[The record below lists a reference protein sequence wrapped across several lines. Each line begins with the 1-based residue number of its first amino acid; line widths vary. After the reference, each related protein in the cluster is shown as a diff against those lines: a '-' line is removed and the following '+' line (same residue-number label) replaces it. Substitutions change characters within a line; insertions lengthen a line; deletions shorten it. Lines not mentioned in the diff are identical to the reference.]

1 MNSPRILAVMIVNV
15 KTGNTA
21 RLGSRKEIIQ
31 SALKVKYLID
41 KEEERSQNQ
50 KKRAGAWKSTN

>member
-1 MNSPRILAVMIVNV
+1 MIVNV

-31 SALKVKYLID
+31 SALKVKYLIG

-50 KKRAGAWKSTN
+50 KNEPEHGRAQTD